1 MRKHVAM
8 IIYWSLY
15 DIPLP
20 SLFIVGIYIY
30 VCIYMYLFSTFNE
43 TGKKHGA
50 DHGGPNKSSPSIY
63 MNTSNLF
70 VKLHALFAQSYNP
83 IFKTHPK
90 AITTSMLDKTIGSA
104 PLPFHPHRNLTKH
117 CFVLI
122 YPVLGWGFGVR
133 VGFPFL
139 IGKSVCEEKTNWWLL
154 PSIPIHHQRW

>member
-8 IIYWSLY
+8 TILITLWYPITVFVHSWY
-15 DIPLP
+15 
-20 SLFIVGIYIY
+20 IYI
-30 VCIYMYLFSTFNE
+30 CTFFRLSIST
-43 TGKKHGA
+43 GKKKHGA
-50 DHGGPNKSSPSIY
+50 DFVDQTKDLQALHD
-63 MNTSNLF
+63 TSNLF

-139 IGKSVCEEKTNWWLL
+139 IGKSVCEEITIDDYCHPF
-154 PSIPIHHQRW
+154 PSITNVDNLQI